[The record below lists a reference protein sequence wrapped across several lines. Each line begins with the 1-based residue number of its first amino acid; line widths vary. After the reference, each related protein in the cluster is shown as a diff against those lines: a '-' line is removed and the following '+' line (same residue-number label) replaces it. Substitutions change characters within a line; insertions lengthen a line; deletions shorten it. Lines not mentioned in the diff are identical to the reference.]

1 MNNFTL
7 EIKNNLLIFRTTS
20 FKAEKGSILHSGIY
34 NRELASS
41 LASGLFIMILGF
53 FFALRFNISTIH
65 LLLGLVLFALSFIF
79 FRTFIFKEPKLTL
92 VIDKEKRN
100 LNLSLQGLINKKID
114 IPFSGLVSI
123 KQGYFKIAP
132 ENIDGIRLVEKVA
145 LQHGTAIPG
154 FGKTVELFTVEMELV
169 RGEKITLFSSENLS
183 DVHEIITKI
192 LNFIKE

>member
-1 MNNFTL
+1 MSDFTL
-7 EIKNNLLIFRTTS
+7 EIKNNLLIFKTTS
-20 FKAEKGSILHSGIY
+20 FKTEKGSILHSGIY

-41 LASGLFIMILGF
+41 LASGAFILFLGF
-53 FFALRFNISTIH
+53 FFTLKFNISTIH
-65 LLLGLVLFALSFIF
+65 LLLGLVLFVLSFIF

-92 VIDKEKRN
+92 VIGKEKRN
-100 LNLSLQGLINKKID
+100 LNLNLQGLINKKID
-114 IPFSGLVSI
+114 IPFSGLISI

-132 ENIDGIRLVEKVA
+132 ENIDGIRLVERVA
-145 LQHGTAIPG
+145 LQHGTVIPG